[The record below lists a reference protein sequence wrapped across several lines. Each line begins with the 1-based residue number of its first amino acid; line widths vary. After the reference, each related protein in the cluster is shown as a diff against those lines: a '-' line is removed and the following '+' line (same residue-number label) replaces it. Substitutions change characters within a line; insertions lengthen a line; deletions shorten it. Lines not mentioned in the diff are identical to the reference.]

1 MADKQI
7 VAFGGF
13 ALAEEDHRELES
25 ELLRMTG
32 KERPRVCFLPTASAD
47 DADYTVMFYEAFSGQ
62 ADPTHVV
69 FHPWPPTDLR
79 ERIVGSDLVFVGGG
93 NTANMLATW
102 RVHGVDA
109 MLREAWEAGAILCGT
124 SAGMICWFEAGV
136 TDSFGPD
143 LCGMRDGLG
152 FLPGSACPHY
162 DAEELRRPRYHELVR
177 EGFPAGYAAEDDVGL
192 VFHGTQLAEAV
203 SAGPGKRAYRVE
215 LREGEVVETPID
227 TRVV

>member
-1 MADKQI
+1 VAEKRI

-13 ALAEEDHRELES
+13 ALADEDHRGLES

-47 DADYTVMFYEAFSGQ
+47 DADYTVIFYEAFSGR

-69 FHPWPPTDLR
+69 FHPWPPKDLR

-93 NTANMLATW
+93 NTANMLAIW

-109 MLREAWEAGAILCGT
+109 MLREAWEAGAILCGA

-143 LCGMRDGLG
+143 LYGMRDGLG
-152 FLPGSACPHY
+152 LLPGSACPHY
-162 DAEELRRPRYHELVR
+162 DGEELRRPRYHELVR
-177 EGFPAGYAAEDDVGL
+177 EGFPAGYAAEDEVGL
-192 VFHGTQLAEAV
+192 VFRGTELAEAV
-203 SAGPGKRAYRVE
+203 SAAPGKRAYRVE
-215 LREGEVVETPID
+215 LRDGEVVEAPIEA
-227 TRVV
+227 RVV

>member
-1 MADKQI
+1 VAERQI

-13 ALAEEDHRELES
+13 ALGDEDHRGLES
-25 ELLRMTG
+25 ELLRMTN

-47 DADYTVMFYEAFSGQ
+47 DADYTVIFYEAFSGR

-69 FHPWPPTDLR
+69 FHPWPPKDLR

-93 NTANMLATW
+93 NTANMLAIW
-102 RVHGVDA
+102 RVHGVDK

-143 LCGMRDGLG
+143 LHGMRDGLG

-162 DAEELRRPRYHELVR
+162 DGEELRRPRYHELVR

-192 VFHGTQLAEAV
+192 VFHGTQFAEAV
-203 SAGPGKRAYRVE
+203 SAAPGKRAYRVE
-215 LREGEVVETPID
+215 VRDVEVIETPIEA
-227 TRVV
+227 RVV

>member
-1 MADKQI
+1 VAEKRI

-13 ALAEEDHRELES
+13 KLADEDHRGLES
-25 ELLRMTG
+25 QLLRMTG

-47 DADYTVMFYEAFSGQ
+47 DADYTVIFYEAFSGR

-69 FHPWPPTDLR
+69 FHPWPPEDLR
-79 ERIVGSDLVFVGGG
+79 DRIVGSDLVFVGGG
-93 NTANMLATW
+93 NTANMLAIW
-102 RVHGVDA
+102 RVHRVDG
-109 MLREAWEAGAILCGT
+109 MLREAWEAGAILCGS

-143 LCGMRDGLG
+143 LLGMRDGLG

-162 DAEELRRPRYHELVR
+162 DGEELRRPRYHEFVR

-192 VFHGTQLAEAV
+192 VFHGTELAEAI
-203 SAGPGKRAYRVE
+203 SAAPGQRAYRVE
-215 LREGEVVETPID
+215 LRGGEVVETPIEA
-227 TRVV
+227 RVV